1 MYMKSTYSKV
11 TQSCPKCFLLI
22 PNNNQYVMHSSIVLG
37 HMLYWQPTGQKV
49 GAKNDFSMSA
59 FGIEPQQYRYPY
71 QELSQLRFV
80 VWGVFFR
87 KSTVCPCILFDII
100 LRIELRLYSSSG
112 LFYESLFFFA
122 RPLIT

>member
-1 MYMKSTYSKV
+1 MKSTYSKV
-11 TQSCPKCFLLI
+11 TRSCPKCSWLI

-37 HMLYWQPTGQKV
+37 HMLYWPPTGQKV

-80 VWGVFFR
+80 IWSVSLEIVQL
-87 KSTVCPCILFDII
+87 VPIFDLI

>member
-1 MYMKSTYSKV
+1 MSMKSTYSKV
-11 TQSCPKCFLLI
+11 TQSCPKCSWFI

-37 HMLYWQPTGQKV
+37 HMLYWPPTGQKV